1 MQSILSLDHV
11 IILVRDLGLAEAGMG
26 RLGFRV
32 TPRGTHS
39 AEMGTANAT
48 AVFRDGTYV
57 ELMTVLNETPLN
69 RSLAAMLREREGLS
83 GIAMKT
89 ADARAAAAEFK
100 AAGVGA
106 GAADDFSRPVELEGG
121 TRDAAF
127 TIARI
132 DPAKTPGAWVL
143 VCQHHTPDVVWREGY
158 LDHDNGVT
166 GLAEVIGVAGDLGA
180 VEDAYGPILGTGRI
194 HRESERVRLDAGSA
208 RITFLAP
215 LAFAARFGQT
225 PQDASPHLA
234 ALSFRTTSLARAS
247 DLLQGHGVGSAL
259 SAAGDRVLVP
269 PTQECRVSIEF
280 VETRPVAV
288 V

>member
-1 MQSILSLDHV
+1 MQSILGLDHV
-11 IILVRDLGLAEAGMG
+11 IILVRDLGIAEAGMG

-83 GIAMKT
+83 AIALKT
-89 ADARAAAAEFK
+89 TDARAAAAEFA
-100 AAGVGA
+100 AAGIGD
-106 GAADDFSRPVELEGG
+106 GAADALSRPVEIEGG

-143 VCQHHTPDVVWREGY
+143 VCQHHTPEMVWREGY

-166 GLAEVIGVAGDLGA
+166 GLAEVVGVAGDLNA
-180 VEDAYGPILGTGRI
+180 VEDAYRPILGTGRT

-208 RITFLAP
+208 GITFLAP

-225 PQDASPHLA
+225 PQDGGPHLA
-234 ALSFRTTSLARAS
+234 ALSFRATSLARVK
-247 DLLQGHGVGSAL
+247 DLLRGHGIGSAL
-259 SAAGDRVLVP
+259 SAAGDRILVP

>member
-1 MQSILSLDHV
+1 MQSILDLDHV
-11 IILVRDLGLAEAGMG
+11 IVLVRDLGLAEAGMG

-57 ELMTVLNETPLN
+57 ELMTVLTETALN
-69 RSLAAMLREREGLS
+69 RSLAAILREREGLS

-89 ADARAAAAEFK
+89 ADARAAAEEFE
-100 AAGVGA
+100 AAGIGD
-106 GAADDFSRPVELEGG
+106 GAADEFSRPVGLEGG

-132 DPAKTPGAWVL
+132 DPAKTPGAWVF
-143 VCQHHTPDVVWREGY
+143 VCQHHTPEVVWREGY
-158 LDHDNGVT
+158 LDHGNGVT
-166 GLAEVIGVAGDLGA
+166 GLAEVVGIAGDLDA
-180 VEDAYGPILGTGRI
+180 VEEAYRPIVGAGRL
-194 HRESERVRLDAGSA
+194 HREGERVRLDAGSA

-225 PQDASPHLA
+225 PQGGGPHLA
-234 ALSFRTTSLARAS
+234 ALSFRTTSLARVS
-247 DLLQGHGVGSAL
+247 DLLRAHGQASAL
-259 SAAGDRVLVP
+259 SPEGDRVLVP
-269 PTQECRVSIEF
+269 PAQDCRVSIEF